1 MSHVAHSD
9 RIALHRFHLA
19 AIALCVSTTA
29 GCGTPAASV
38 IIDNTSPS
46 TMVVK
51 VDGQQAARIDG
62 HTFQTLRLMPGSYDM
77 EIEVGG
83 RRVFKGARVV
93 EESDTFLAGKMYLF
107 NPTSSDRYAVCK
119 VVYGGSLLSDTT
131 EDAFIK
137 LAENYKG
144 EKVDETKLQYYRI
157 KKCAEPM
164 PGGSWFELPGGISY
178 ILRDAPET
186 VYTRSTETTR
196 RVLTRISKEEH
207 RRLRQAHRV
216 ENPTQQDVYALAEVT
231 ERVLDSMS
239 KLEPWD

>member
-9 RIALHRFHLA
+9 RFALHRLHFVALA
-19 AIALCVSTTA
+19 LGVSTA
-29 GCGTPAASV
+29 VGCGTPAASV

-46 TMVVK
+46 SMVVK
-51 VDGQQAARIDG
+51 VDGQQAAKIEG
-62 HTFQTLRLMPGSYDM
+62 HTFQTLRLMPGSYEM
-77 EIEVGG
+77 EVEVGG
-83 RRVFKGARVV
+83 RRVFKASRVI

-107 NPTSSDRYAVCK
+107 NPTSSARYAVCK
-119 VVYGGSLLSDTT
+119 VVYGGSLLTDAT
-131 EDAFIK
+131 ENAFIK

-164 PGGSWFELPGGISY
+164 PGSSWFELPGGISY
-178 ILRDAPET
+178 ILRDAPDS
-186 VYTRSTETTR
+186 VYTRSPETTR
-196 RVLTRISKEEH
+196 RVLTRISKEEYH
-207 RRLRQAHRV
+207 QLRQAHRV

-239 KLEPWD
+239 ELEPWD